1 MSALPHLRRPAVALA
16 ALTGLALL
24 APAAWSA
31 PQPTPG
37 QASFKLKQAFCGYE
51 PATDKIKAKGAITAT
66 VKQLPADE
74 FFYLKARLTI
84 DGKKPGGDWKPVGVH
99 RTSSIGFG
107 PDELPFRWRTFVSL
121 AVPDQVA
128 DHQVL
133 SLRYRVKL
141 IQEQPGKDAVVWQ
154 QSGRSSSFECG
165 DG

>member
-1 MSALPHLRRPAVALA
+1 MSAHPHLRRPAVALA

-37 QASFKLKQAFCGYE
+37 QASFKVKQAFCGYE

-107 PDELPFRWRTFVSL
+107 PDELPFALDADGISTEQRGMKVAWMRDPDGSVLTVFSL
-121 AVPDQVA
+121 D
-128 DHQVL
+128 
-133 SLRYRVKL
+133 
-141 IQEQPGKDAVVWQ
+141 
-154 QSGRSSSFECG
+154 
-165 DG
+165 